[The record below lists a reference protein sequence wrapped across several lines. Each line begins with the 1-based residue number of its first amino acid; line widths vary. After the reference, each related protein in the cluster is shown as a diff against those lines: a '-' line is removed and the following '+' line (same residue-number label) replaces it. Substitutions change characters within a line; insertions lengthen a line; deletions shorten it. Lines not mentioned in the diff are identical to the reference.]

1 MFAEVRMIADKEDER
16 GRARAPIALAVVLD
30 TSGSMSGEKIEEA
43 KRSVLRLLSEMRDDD
58 QIALVRYSDSAEL
71 VQRLASVREVRGSLS
86 SRIREL
92 TANGGTN
99 IPSGLSQGL
108 EALDRSDRERVR
120 RVILVSDGLD
130 STRAQAEELARG
142 AFRSGVTVSS
152 LGIGV
157 DFDESYMGAVSQNG
171 HGNFAFVKDGA
182 SLASFL
188 TRELVETAS
197 TTVENAKVKLTLP
210 AGVRF
215 VSATGADANVSGR
228 DVELSL
234 GSLFAGDDRR
244 VIVELVSE
252 GSDFARAEVETKASW
267 DRVGGKQVSVDA
279 PRIGLLATADQNE
292 VERGR
297 DGAVLASAAS
307 VMASRRQVEAAKA
320 YADGDLARA
329 TRLVEENEATLGDAM
344 RAAPAPAASALQAQ
358 MDSYRDTKQG
368 FATVKPT
375 AAAGKAA
382 AKAAAAKEMGNFSRK
397 AW

>member
-1 MFAEVRMIADKEDER
+1 MFAEVRMIADADEER
-16 GRARAPIALAVVLD
+16 GRARAPISLAVVLD

-58 QIALVRYSDSAEL
+58 QIALVRYSDSAEI
-71 VQRLASVREVRGSLS
+71 VQRLASVKEVRGSLS

-99 IPSGLSQGL
+99 IPSGLSEGL
-108 EALDRSDRERVR
+108 EALGRPDRERVR

-130 STRAQAEELARG
+130 STRAQAEELARN
-142 AFRSGVTVSS
+142 AFRNGVTVSS

-197 TTVENAKVKLTLP
+197 TTIENAKVKLTLP
-210 AGVRF
+210 SGVKF

-244 VIVELVSE
+244 VIVELASD
-252 GSDFARAEVETKASW
+252 GSDSGRMEIETNARW
-267 DRVGGKQVSVDA
+267 DRVGGKEVSVDA
-279 PRIGLLATADQNE
+279 PRIGLLATADPSE

-297 DGAVLASAAS
+297 DGTVMASATS

-320 YADGDLARA
+320 YADGDLSRA
-329 TRLVEENEATLGDAM
+329 NLLVEQNEAALGDAM

-358 MDSYRDTKQG
+358 LDSYRDTKKG
-368 FATVKPT
+368 FSTIRPT
-375 AAAGKAA
+375 TAPGKAA